1 MSSKI
6 VLLTFADNENRIA
19 RITLNRPQARNALS
33 QDMLVA
39 LKQAITEVNAID
51 TVRAVVIDANGPGF
65 CAGHDLKEMAAHR
78 QDGDEGRAYYEQLF
92 AVCSDFML
100 EIVKSPKIF
109 IAQIDGIAT
118 AAGCQMVAACDM
130 AIASESARFGV
141 NGISSGLFCSTPM
154 VSLSR
159 NAGRKRAMELLTTG
173 ALMSAQEALTA
184 EIINR
189 VVSADELSAAVLT
202 MAQAVAEKPAKV
214 LALGKQAFYAQLEM
228 PLADA
233 YEHTSKVITENMM
246 MDDAK
251 EGICAF
257 IEKRQ
262 PNWN

>member
-1 MSSKI
+1 MSEKI
-6 VLLTFADNENRIA
+6 VLLNFVDSAKRIA
-19 RITLNRPQARNALS
+19 RITLNRPKARNALS
-33 QDMLVA
+33 EEMLVHLQRA
-39 LKQAITEVNAID
+39 VDEVDQID
-51 TVRAVVIDANGPGF
+51 SVRAVIIDANGPGF
-65 CAGHDLKEMAAHR
+65 CAGHDLKEMTAHR
-78 QDGDEGRAYYEQLF
+78 DDGDEGQAYYERLF
-92 AVCSDFML
+92 SLCSTFML
-100 EIVKSPKIF
+100 SIVQSPKIF
-109 IAQIDGIAT
+109 VAQIDGIAT

-130 AIASESARFGV
+130 AIASDNARFGV

-173 ALMSAQEALTA
+173 ALMSAQEALGA

-189 VVSADELSAAVLT
+189 VTSPGALNKAVMDMASAIAA
-202 MAQAVAEKPAKV
+202 KPAKV

-233 YEHTSKVITENMM
+233 YAHTSKVITENMM

-262 PNWN
+262 PNWD

>member
-1 MSSKI
+1 MSNEI
-6 VLLTFADNENRIA
+6 VLLNFVDEAKRIA
-19 RITLNRPQARNALS
+19 RLTLNRPKARNALS
-33 QDMLVA
+33 EDMLIHLQGAVDD
-39 LKQAITEVNAID
+39 VNKID
-51 TVRAVVIDANGPGF
+51 SVRAVIIDANGPGF
-65 CAGHDLKEMAAHR
+65 CAGHDLKEMTAHR
-78 QDGDEGRAYYEQLF
+78 DDDDEGRAYYERLF
-92 AVCSDFML
+92 ALCSTYML
-100 EIVKSPKIF
+100 SIVQSPKIF

-130 AIASESARFGV
+130 AIASDDGRFGV

-159 NAGRKRAMELLTTG
+159 NAGRKKAMELLTTG
-173 ALMSAQEALTA
+173 ALMSAHEALEA

-189 VVSADELSAAVLT
+189 VVSPDELDHAVMDMANAIAA
-202 MAQAVAEKPAKV
+202 KPAKV

-228 PLADA
+228 PLSDA
-233 YEHTSKVITENMM
+233 YAHTSKIITENMM

-262 PNWN
+262 PHWD